1 MSFVSPCITR
11 HVTSLGLT
19 ESTRIQTWQT
29 DTFSFLQLLK
39 SRTGSLLPAGVRKRG
54 RTAVVSLPSSNI
66 APPPSPGPSS
76 EPPGPD
82 CDSLLA
88 SRSDYVPDYSLET
101 VLCELIVLRRKVRQ
115 LEDRLNIKHQCR
127 FVLEDCQMQDWL
139 ARREREDDVL
149 LEAIDAVA
157 NILAAQS

>member
-29 DTFSFLQLLK
+29 DTSNPHHP

-66 APPPSPGPSS
+66 APPPSPGRSS